1 MLFRSVLEKDVLS
14 KDGNLLIL
22 KEGTILTETW
32 LERLENFAKS
42 RGARELVD
50 VRIPRPA
57 GVRK

>member
-1 MLFRSVLEKDVLS
+1 MVLEKDVLS